1 MSSVLVPVAER
12 HALVHRGRWLSAGSL
27 TYNALEGALALIIGV
42 SAGSVALFGFGI
54 DSAIELAACVV
65 ALWRLAADAEPQRR
79 EQVEW
84 ISRRVI
90 GTLFLAL
97 ALYIAY
103 DAIRAL
109 VHHSAPE
116 STVPG
121 IVLAV
126 ASLWVM
132 PYLAREKRKIG
143 AALGSRALVSESA
156 QASICTYLSAI
167 LLVGLILN
175 AVAGWWWSDPVAAM
189 LMVPIIA
196 HEGIEGLRGEP
207 PCADC
212 CD

>member
-1 MSSVLVPVAER
+1 MASVLIPIAER
-12 HALVHRGRWLSAGSL
+12 HALVRRGRWLSAGTL
-27 TYNALEGALALIIGV
+27 AYNTIEGAIALVVGASV
-42 SAGSVALFGFGI
+42 GSVALFGFGI
-54 DSAIELAACVV
+54 DSAIELAASAV
-65 ALWRLAADAEPQRR
+65 ALWRLAADAEPERR
-79 EQVEW
+79 EQVER

-90 GTLFLAL
+90 GCLFLAL
-97 ALYIAY
+97 ALYISY

-109 VHHSAPE
+109 VHHAAPE
-116 STVPG
+116 STIFG
-121 IVLAV
+121 IALAV

-143 AALGSRALVSESA
+143 GALGSRALVSESA
-156 QASICTYLSAI
+156 QTSLCMYLSAI
-167 LLVGLILN
+167 LLGGLLMN
-175 AVAGWWWSDPVAAM
+175 AVVGWWWSDPVAAM

>member
-1 MSSVLVPVAER
+1 MSTVLVPVAER

-42 SAGSVALFGFGI
+42 S
-54 DSAIELAACVV
+54 
-65 ALWRLAADAEPQRR
+65 
-79 EQVEW
+79 
-84 ISRRVI
+84 
-90 GTLFLAL
+90 
-97 ALYIAY
+97 
-103 DAIRAL
+103 
-109 VHHSAPE
+109 
-116 STVPG
+116 
-121 IVLAV
+121 
-126 ASLWVM
+126 
-132 PYLAREKRKIG
+132 